1 MPSSTVKV
9 HRCRFV
15 EAVPQAVE
23 CVEFD
28 PRGGRLAVLRANA
41 DIEVWSLALGGWFC
55 ESRLAGAADAPV
67 RRVAWGAHDPAFP
80 RGRLFTCGLHGMI
93 SEWDLCTL
101 SSTAS
106 CDSYGGAAWS
116 MAMHHASG
124 LLAVG
129 CEDGGISLIDT
140 TDALAL
146 VARLPSLNER
156 VLAVAFNPQG
166 SHLACGTAGG
176 VVCVWDVAGR
186 SVTSQF
192 VLESFQTGSAARVRK
207 PPLVWSV
214 LLLSD
219 MAVVAGDS
227 SGHVTF
233 VDGRHGTLVQ
243 SFGSHQADA
252 RS

>member
-1 MPSSTVKV
+1 MSVCVCACGS
-9 HRCRFV
+9 RFLDH
-15 EAVPQAVE
+15 VPHAIESVDAE
-23 CVEFD
+23 
-28 PRGGRLAVLRANA
+28 RGSHGRDGRLAVLRANA

-156 VLAVAFNPQG
+156 VLAVAFNPQ
-166 SHLACGTAGG
+166 
-176 VVCVWDVAGR
+176 V
-186 SVTSQF
+186 
-192 VLESFQTGSAARVRK
+192 RVR
-207 PPLVWSV
+207 VRV
-214 LLLSD
+214 R
-219 MAVVAGDS
+219 VRVG
-227 SGHVTF
+227 G
-233 VDGRHGTLVQ
+233 
-243 SFGSHQADA
+243 
-252 RS
+252 

>member
-106 CDSYGGAAWS
+106 D
-116 MAMHHASG
+116 
-124 LLAVG
+124 
-129 CEDGGISLIDT
+129 
-140 TDALAL
+140 
-146 VARLPSLNER
+146 
-156 VLAVAFNPQG
+156 
-166 SHLACGTAGG
+166 
-176 VVCVWDVAGR
+176 
-186 SVTSQF
+186 
-192 VLESFQTGSAARVRK
+192 
-207 PPLVWSV
+207 
-214 LLLSD
+214 
-219 MAVVAGDS
+219 
-227 SGHVTF
+227 
-233 VDGRHGTLVQ
+233 
-243 SFGSHQADA
+243 
-252 RS
+252 

>member
-1 MPSSTVKV
+1 M
-9 HRCRFV
+9 
-15 EAVPQAVE
+15 
-23 CVEFD
+23 
-28 PRGGRLAVLRANA
+28 
-41 DIEVWSLALGGWFC
+41 SLAN
-55 ESRLAGAADAPV
+55 PN
-67 RRVAWGAHDPAFP
+67 PNP
-80 RGRLFTCGLHGMI
+80 N
-93 SEWDLCTL
+93 
-101 SSTAS
+101 
-106 CDSYGGAAWS
+106 
-116 MAMHHASG
+116 
-124 LLAVG
+124 
-129 CEDGGISLIDT
+129 
-140 TDALAL
+140 
-146 VARLPSLNER
+146 P
-156 VLAVAFNPQG
+156 NPQG

-186 SVTSQF
+186 SVTSQL